1 MIDAAHKLTRF
12 IEQQYDARV
21 IKLHPLASSWKQVY
35 RVERPAGPDWVV
47 RLYPP
52 ANGDGS
58 TVAVATQ
65 AAILGYL
72 ERLAY
77 PAEQVVRA
85 TDGSSVTE
93 HDGQQVLMT
102 VYLGPSLQPWQPML
116 GETSRAEAVES
127 VASFDYTPAT
137 LQAWGAALAQLHA
150 LPLDG
155 APPIP
160 VTDERPGP
168 QLARASEHL
177 ANIATRVPPDLQAE
191 YSDLFQALQ
200 IIDRCEDL
208 PFTLIHG
215 DCGLG
220 NAILLPTNR
229 VALVDWDWAGLGLA
243 VSDVGWLLSCC
254 FVKKQLAIER
264 EAITAVVDGYC
275 HHRSLTAAELDRLPE
290 AIQFHTLK
298 LLAVFFRKRVEQ
310 ALADDTLIYGA
321 PYAGW
326 RAQYAASTE
335 IAALARVYFERSSSA
350 DPVAGR
356 G

>member
-12 IEQQYDARV
+12 IEQQYDAKV
-21 IKLHPLASSWKQVY
+21 VKLRPLASSWKQVY
-35 RVERPAGPDWVV
+35 RVERPDGPDWVV

-52 ANGDGS
+52 ANGDDS

-85 TDGSSVTE
+85 ADGSSVTE
-93 HDGQQVLMT
+93 HNGRQVLMT

-116 GETSRAEAVES
+116 GETGLAEAVES

-150 LPLDG
+150 LPLEG
-155 APPIP
+155 APPIA
-160 VTDERPGP
+160 VADERPGT
-168 QLARASEHL
+168 QLAWASEHL
-177 ANIATRVPPDLQAE
+177 ANTATHVPLDLQAE
-191 YSDLFQALQ
+191 YTYLIQELQ
-200 IIDRCEDL
+200 TMDRCEDL

-215 DCGLG
+215 DCGLD

-243 VSDVGWLLSCC
+243 MSDVGWLLNCC

-264 EAITAVVDGYC
+264 EAIGAVVDGYC
-275 HHRSLTAAELDRLPE
+275 QHRSLTAAELDHLPE
-290 AIQFHTLK
+290 AIQCHTLK
-298 LLAVFFRKRVEQ
+298 LLAVFSRKRVEQ
-310 ALADDTLIYGA
+310 VLAEDTLIYGA

-326 RAQYAASTE
+326 RAQYSASTE
-335 IAALARVYFERSSSA
+335 IAALARVYFEQSSS
-350 DPVAGR
+350 VRSFISR